1 MKLLLKFLTIKNSAI
16 KMFKQ
21 VSAVAYIGFLS
32 IVLLIGEAVW
42 AQEKPSIKLG
52 PDDKPAFDNP
62 PVGFRDKRDNNAH
75 GTITTVQ
82 YDSKTLSAR
91 REMLV
96 YTPPG
101 YTYNR
106 KYPVIYLLHGL
117 NSGAG
122 QWPYWVRADHVID
135 NLIADGKI
143 EPVIMVFPNCN
154 TNVTVSNPKPDE
166 QEERKGGFKGY
177 GKSFENDLLNDIV
190 PYIESHYS
198 VYADRK
204 HRALAGLSMGGGQS
218 LNIGLSHINRF
229 AYVGGFSSAPN
240 TNELGGLSDIKLLPD
255 LLAAK
260 EQLELLWLGCGSK
273 DGLIGVSQRVHKHL
287 KEQEVPHVW
296 HVDDNGHDDVE
307 WANNL
312 YLFSQHIF
320 KTSRGNLSQLSLPKM
335 FSSNMVLQ
343 RDIQI
348 PVWGNASPGATVVAT
363 LGNIRATA
371 KTDSKGKWMMRFPKF
386 KAGGPYTLKIIE
398 QEKPANVIELKD
410 ILIGDVWVA
419 SGQSNMEWQLQL
431 AKDAAK
437 EIANANFPK
446 IRFLYVKQGKQIKPQ
461 TDIQADKWKI
471 CDSSNVKEWSAV
483 AYFFARKIHL
493 DQNIPIGII
502 QSTWGGTAIE
512 SWISREMLITSP
524 ITKAKTLV
532 VDTISVSQEDIIQDS
547 LKLIRFWDIIYNP
560 QNHADKLV
568 PSAEFNDA
576 GWTEIEMPN
585 VIKNFGIGPFEGI
598 VWLRKK
604 INLPESYNQK
614 ELTISLG
621 HPEMN
626 YTLYF
631 NGQEICKNVWYSN
644 PTHTYTIPANLVK
657 KGENIIAL
665 RMAMLWTGG
674 GLNPADTVFISD
686 GSSEISLGGKWVYK
700 KDVEPAL
707 PKMHNYQQNPSVVF
721 NNMIYPVIP
730 YGIKGFIWYQGES
743 NAASAFDYRKL
754 FPMLIAD
761 WRQRWKQSDL
771 AFLFVQLANYM
782 KTKPLP
788 SESEWA
794 ELREAQTLTLSLPNT
809 GMACAIDIGEAGD
822 IHPKNKQE
830 VGRRLALIA
839 NKIVYKQNGIAS
851 GPQYKNYRVEG
862 NRIRIN
868 FINNGTTLKTKDG
881 KEIIGFSIAGADK
894 KFYWATATIEGNEI
908 VVSSVEVKKPVA
920 VRYAWADNPECNLI
934 NAEGLP
940 AVPFRTDDWKGITQK

>member
-1 MKLLLKFLTIKNSAI
+1 
-16 KMFKQ
+16 MFKQ
-21 VSAVAYIGFLS
+21 LSAVAYIGFLFFF
-32 IVLLIGEAVW
+32 LLFDENVW
-42 AQEKPSIKLG
+42 AQERPPIQLG
-52 PDDKPAFDNP
+52 PDDKPAYNNP
-62 PVGFRDKRDNNAH
+62 PAGFRSKRENIAH
-75 GTITTVQ
+75 GTISTVQ
-82 YDSKTLSAR
+82 YDSKTVSAR

-96 YTPPG
+96 YTPAG
-101 YTYNR
+101 YSTDR

-177 GKSFENDLLNDIV
+177 GNLFENDLLNDII

-198 VYADRK
+198 VYTDRK

-218 LNIGLSHINRF
+218 LNIGLSHINTF
-229 AYVGGFSSAPN
+229 AFVGGFSSAPN
-240 TNELGGLSDIKLLPD
+240 TNEFGGLNNIKLLPD

-260 EQLELLWLGCGSK
+260 EQLALLWLGCGSK
-273 DGLIGVSQRVHKHL
+273 DGLIGVSQRVHNHL
-287 KEQEVPHVW
+287 KEQQVPHVW

-312 YLFSQHIF
+312 YHFAQHIF
-320 KTSRGNLSQLSLPKM
+320 RSSKSNLSQLSLPKM

-348 PVWGNASPGATVVAT
+348 PVWGNASPGATVIAT
-363 LGNIRATA
+363 LGNISATA
-371 KTDSKGKWMMRFPKF
+371 NADNKGKWMIRFPKF
-386 KAGGPYTLKIIE
+386 KAGGPYILKITE
-398 QEKPANVIELKD
+398 QGKPETSIELND
-410 ILIGDVWVA
+410 VLIGDVWVA

-461 TDIQADKWKI
+461 PDIQTDQWKI
-471 CDSSNVKEWSAV
+471 CDTSNAKEWSAV
-483 AYFFARKIHL
+483 AYFFARKIHQ

-512 SWISREMLITSP
+512 SWMSKEMLLTSP
-524 ITKAKTLV
+524 VTRERTLV
-532 VDTISVSQEDIIQDS
+532 VDTISLSQEDIIQDS
-547 LKLIRFWDIIYNP
+547 LKQIRFWDIIYNP
-560 QNHADKLV
+560 QNNADKLV

-604 INLPESYNQK
+604 INLPESYHQK

-657 KGENIIAL
+657 NGENIIAL

-707 PKMHNYQQNPSVVF
+707 PKMHNYQQNPSVIF

-743 NAASAFDYRKL
+743 NAAAAYDYRTL

-761 WRQRWKQSDL
+761 WRQRWQQGNL
-771 AFLFVQLANYM
+771 PFLFVQLANYM

-794 ELREAQTLTLSLPNT
+794 ELREAQTRTLSQPNT

-822 IHPKNKQE
+822 IHPKNKQD
-830 VGRRLALIA
+830 VGYRLALLA
-839 NKIVYKQNGIAS
+839 NKMVYKQNGIAS
-851 GPQYKNYRVEG
+851 GPQYKSYKIEG
-862 NRIRIN
+862 DHIRIS
-868 FINNGTTLKTKDG
+868 FINNGAALKAKDG
-881 KEIIGFSIAGADK
+881 KEIIGFSIAGADQ
-894 KFYWATATIEGNEI
+894 KFHWAKAIIKGNEI
-908 VVSSVEVKKPVA
+908 LVSSAEVKKPIA

-934 NAEGLP
+934 NTYGLP
-940 AVPFRTDDWKGITQK
+940 AVPFRTDNWKGITQK